1 MVENKYKPLKPFRG
15 WVLENFPFIE
25 NDFDALTNY
34 QIFCKIIEYINNI
47 ITDVTAIEDSIDG
60 VIKLVNDIKAYVDE
74 YLEDITDVKEEIED
88 IKTAINTLNTS
99 VISIN
104 NELTELKDYTDNLV
118 SGSFDTLKTYVDN
131 QDEELNEKIE
141 NIQIG
146 AIEVYDPT
154 TGKYEP
160 LQITINNLY
169 NLTNKD
175 GITAGEFD
183 TLQLT
188 AGVFDG
194 KDLTAYQ
201 FDSSSKTLLS

>member
-1 MVENKYKPLKPFRG
+1 MVENNYKPLKPFRG

-47 ITDVTAIEDSIDG
+47 ITDVTAIEDSIDD

-74 YLEDITDVKEEIED
+74 YLEDITDVKEEIEV
-88 IKTAINTLNTS
+88 IENAINTLNTS

-131 QDEELNEKIE
+131 QDEDLNEKIE

-154 TGKYEP
+154 TGVYEP

-183 TLQLT
+183 ALQLT
-188 AGVFDG
+188 ASVFDG

>member
-1 MVENKYKPLKPFRG
+1 MVENNYKPLKPFRG

-47 ITDVTAIEDSIDG
+47 ITDVTAIEDSIND
-60 VIKLVNDIKAYVDE
+60 VIKLVNDIKTYVDE
-74 YLEDITDVKEEIED
+74 YLEDITDVKEEIEV
-88 IKTAINTLNTS
+88 IENAINTLNTS
-99 VISIN
+99 VIAIN

-154 TGKYEP
+154 TGVYEP

-183 TLQLT
+183 ALQLT
-188 AGVFDG
+188 ASVFDG

>member
-1 MVENKYKPLKPFRG
+1 MVENDYKPLKPFRG

-47 ITDVTAIEDSIDG
+47 IKDVTAIEDSIDD

-74 YLEDITDVKEEIED
+74 YLEDITDIKEEIED
-88 IKTAINTLNTS
+88 INNSISGLETDIS
-99 VISIN
+99 VIN
-104 NELTELKDYTDNLV
+104 NEIVSLRNYTTDLV
-118 SGSFDTLKTYVDN
+118 NGTFNTLKTYVDTN
-131 QDEELNEKIE
+131 DTILDEKIE
-141 NIQIG
+141 NLKIGEIQ
-146 AIEVYDPT
+146 VYDPT
-154 TGKYEP
+154 TGENEP
-160 LQITINNLY
+160 LQTVINNIY
-169 NLTNKD
+169 GITNKD

-183 TLQLT
+183 ALQLT
-188 AGVFDG
+188 ASGFDS

>member
-1 MVENKYKPLKPFRG
+1 MVENNYKPLKPFRG

-47 ITDVTAIEDSIDG
+47 ITDVTAIEDSIDD
-60 VIKLVNDIKAYVDE
+60 VIKLVNDIKTYVDE
-74 YLEDITDVKEEIED
+74 YLEDITDVKEEIEV
-88 IKTAINTLNTS
+88 IENAINTLNTS
-99 VISIN
+99 VIAIN

-154 TGKYEP
+154 TGVYEP

-183 TLQLT
+183 ALQLT
-188 AGVFDG
+188 ASVFDG

>member
-1 MVENKYKPLKPFRG
+1 MVENNYKPLKPFRG

-47 ITDVTAIEDSIDG
+47 ITDVTAIEDSIDD

-74 YLEDITDVKEEIED
+74 YLEDITEVKEEIED

-131 QDEELNEKIE
+131 QDEDLNEKIE

-154 TGKYEP
+154 TGVYEP

-183 TLQLT
+183 ALQLT
-188 AGVFDG
+188 ASVFDG

>member
-1 MVENKYKPLKPFRG
+1 MVENNYKPLKPFRG

-47 ITDVTAIEDSIDG
+47 ITDVTAIEDSIDD

-74 YLEDITDVKEEIED
+74 YLEDITEVKEEIED

-118 SGSFDTLKTYVDN
+118 SGSFDTLKSYVDN

-154 TGKYEP
+154 TGVYEP

-183 TLQLT
+183 ALQLT
-188 AGVFDG
+188 ASVFDG

>member
-1 MVENKYKPLKPFRG
+1 MVENNYKPLKPFRG

-47 ITDVTAIEDSIDG
+47 ITDVTAIEDSIDD

-74 YLEDITDVKEEIED
+74 YLEDITDVKEEIEV
-88 IKTAINTLNTS
+88 IENAINTLNTS

-154 TGKYEP
+154 TGVYEP

-183 TLQLT
+183 ALQLT
-188 AGVFDG
+188 ASVFDG

>member
-1 MVENKYKPLKPFRG
+1 MVENNYKPLKPFRG

-47 ITDVTAIEDSIDG
+47 ITDVTAIEDSIDD

-74 YLEDITDVKEEIED
+74 YLEDITEVKEEIED

-131 QDEELNEKIE
+131 QDEDLNEKIE

-154 TGKYEP
+154 TGEYEP

-183 TLQLT
+183 ALQLT
-188 AGVFDG
+188 ASVFDG